1 MAVSVFFIL
10 RNNYRRS
17 FLYHKEEHHKGGKIT
32 IQLAEDVTFLNKG
45 SIAATLDELPDD
57 STVVIDGSKSHSID
71 ADVLEIIHDFKSTA
85 QLKRIDLELKN
96 IPEFNGVAG
105 H

>member
-17 FLYHKEEHHKGGKIT
+17 YFFHKETHKEG
-32 IQLAEDVTFLNKG
+32 DNKG
-45 SIAATLDELPDD
+45 SIMQTLSHLPEDT
-57 STVVIDGSKSHSID
+57 TVVIDGSKSHNID
-71 ADVLEIIHDFKSTA
+71 IDVLEIIHDFKNTA
-85 QLKRIDLELKN
+85 ELKNIKLELKN
-96 IPEFNGVAG
+96 IPEFIGVAG